1 MRCVTE
7 WRDTDRER
15 APGWGDG
22 EAGSWMWI
30 DAHVRHRFT
39 DRREVNDPR
48 DAQAH
53 GSCVMQ
59 GSRLKGTSS
68 KSKRSSLLSFDLRDF
83 IRSPKHLT
91 EHHSLTAVHSET
103 LSPCHVH
110 SIESCRVCLSAPP
123 PAESLSSP
131 APGPRS
137 FKASCDSRR
146 QLRCGR
152 GHLRRLLH
160 AGVRV
165 QAGCAAAS
173 MASVMAAAS
182 RAWAR
187 AASQL
192 TAATKQSCN
201 ARLRPDGVV
210 LLAAHRPVVI

>member
-1 MRCVTE
+1 MAMLE
-7 WRDTDRER
+7 
-15 APGWGDG
+15 
-22 EAGSWMWI
+22 
-30 DAHVRHRFT
+30 
-39 DRREVNDPR
+39 
-48 DAQAH
+48 
-53 GSCVMQ
+53 
-59 GSRLKGTSS
+59 GTSS
-68 KSKRSSLLSFDLRDF
+68 KSKRSSLLSFDLRVF

-110 SIESCRVCLSAPP
+110 SIESCPRAACVHLLHHRPRVSPP
-123 PAESLSSP
+123 PA
-131 APGPRS
+131 PGLRS

-152 GHLRRLLH
+152 RHLRRPLH

-173 MASVMAAAS
+173 MMAAAS

-192 TAATKQSCN
+192 TAATKQSGN
-201 ARLRPDGVV
+201 ARLRLDGVV
-210 LLAAHRPVVI
+210 LLAEHTPVVI